1 MKIAF
6 WSEETQVETAF
17 HMSLMACAFAW
28 MRPVSIAAISGG
40 YQGKELEKS
49 LIRSRRKGN
58 AAQDFSDGWER
69 EYLPGSRQGGRK
81 KKAVL
86 EPFAG
91 IGRQK
96 AGEGLFAAEQQE
108 YFVPSGLDCL
118 LGKRREDL
126 TEQAVLANM
135 HPVVE
140 DRMYCL
146 PGSKR
151 PEQEWWHKDPLFTGL
166 KQVLDAMEECFNI
179 VFVDC
184 GNRKDDFAQWIL
196 KEADICVLNMDQ
208 ESELIGDYYRNPPKL
223 RGKVFFLIGNYFE
236 DGLYTRRNLQR
247 LYRVDEDLLGAIPY
261 HAQMKEAARAG
272 RIGTEVR
279 NYVRKDR
286 APSYTVFGQELS
298 RAARLL
304 LQLAG
309 TGN

>member
-1 MKIAF
+1 
-6 WSEETQVETAF
+6 
-17 HMSLMACAFAW
+17 
-28 MRPVSIAAISGG
+28 
-40 YQGKELEKS
+40 
-49 LIRSRRKGN
+49 
-58 AAQDFSDGWER
+58 
-69 EYLPGSRQGGRK
+69 
-81 KKAVL
+81 
-86 EPFAG
+86 
-91 IGRQK
+91 
-96 AGEGLFAAEQQE
+96 
-108 YFVPSGLDCL
+108 
-118 LGKRREDL
+118 
-126 TEQAVLANM
+126 M

-184 GNRKDDFAQWIL
+184 GNRKDDFAQWVL

-208 ESELIGDYYRNPPKL
+208 ESE
-223 RGKVFFLIGNYFE
+223 LIGNYFE